1 MDISQV
7 AGSSYVAQAVSNVQP
22 VVPRPQVAES
32 QSAQI
37 GTGQVSAEQLQQA
50 VGKINKVVQA
60 INPGVEFSIEN
71 NSRTVIVS
79 VVDKSNNE
87 VIRQIPSDDAINI
100 SRALEV
106 LQGLLIKQKI

>member
-7 AGSSYVAQAVSNVQP
+7 TGSSYVAQSVSNVQAA
-22 VVPRPQVAES
+22 PRPQAVES
-32 QSAQI
+32 QAAQVA
-37 GTGQVSAEQLQQA
+37 TGKASPEQLQQA
-50 VGKINKVVQA
+50 VGKINNVVQA
-60 INPGVEFSIEN
+60 INPGVEFSVEN
-71 NSRTVIVS
+71 DSRTVIVS
-79 VVDKSNNE
+79 VVDKGTNE